1 MDASQDVIIDFGNL
15 LKFNTDFPPC
25 TSEGSSTTLILH
37 MEGTQ
42 SSWTFVQ
49 GLWVACGTTEL

>member
-42 SSWTFVQ
+42 SS
-49 GLWVACGTTEL
+49 